1 MADAA
6 DKVVDDDERA
16 MALFEEQRRQQ
27 RIAESR
33 KPYDPDLPVDCFD
46 CGMPVTAARLQAYP
60 RTRRCTPCAALV
72 EASYRRAV
80 PG

>member
-6 DKVVDDDERA
+6 DKVVADDERA
-16 MALFEEQRRQQ
+16 MALLEEEQRRQ
-27 RIAESR
+27 RIAESM
-33 KPYDPDLPVDCFD
+33 KIHDPDLPVDCFD
-46 CGMPVTAARLQAYP
+46 CGMPVPAARLAAYP
-60 RTRRCTPCAALV
+60 RTRRCTPCAALI